1 MGIMVH
7 NKIKQYIKEWEK
19 RCYNKG
25 IPDEAPIG
33 LVDKVPSYQKIAIAL
48 LKNDFNLKSLG
59 YKTKESKYYSILKR
73 IEIDAR
79 KTNKQLKLF

>member
-1 MGIMVH
+1 MVH
-7 NKIKQYIKEWEK
+7 RKIDQYITEWEK

-33 LVDKVPSYQKIAIAL
+33 IEDKVPSYQKIALSL
-48 LKNDFNLKSLG
+48 LKNDFNLTLLG
-59 YKTKESKYYSILKR
+59 FSPPKSKYYSILKR

-79 KTNKQLKLF
+79 SFKGKQLKLKL